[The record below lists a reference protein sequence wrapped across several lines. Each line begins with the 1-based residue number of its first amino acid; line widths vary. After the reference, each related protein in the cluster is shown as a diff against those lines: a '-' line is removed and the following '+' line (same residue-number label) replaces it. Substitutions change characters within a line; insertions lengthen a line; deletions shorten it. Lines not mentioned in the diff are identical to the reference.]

1 MDKWSDS
8 VDLELSK
15 PVSRSLRIEG
25 YSTSVRL
32 EAIFWR
38 VLDSIAR
45 DEGLTTATL
54 VGEIYR
60 LHYTDSE
67 HHKNFAS
74 LLRVICA
81 RHLDAL
87 RREFSSTSPAQR
99 SRARPVGE

>member
-1 MDKWSDS
+1 MEKWSDS

-45 DEGLTTATL
+45 DDGQTTATL
-54 VGEIYR
+54 LGEIYR
-60 LHYTDSE
+60 IHYTNSE
-67 HHKNFAS
+67 NHKNFAS

-87 RREFSSTSPAQR
+87 RR
-99 SRARPVGE
+99 